1 MFATGDDLAARM
13 RHELHTPL
21 TSILA
26 CTRLLRDD
34 QPGDLSSEGVACL
47 DAIDRNAMRLE
58 RYVDSVV
65 LPLASTGTAAPRDDA
80 TDLVVVLRDVVD
92 LARRVAVAGAVSI
105 HADAPEAVPVAVDET
120 VCRHLVGQLVLW
132 LVTVASS
139 HAHIEITLRRD
150 PLPTITARTVPR
162 SELTAA
168 PRRRQGDGARD
179 LPVVPRRPGEE
190 HRELTTVPRRP
201 GEEHR
206 ELTTVPRRHGEEQH
220 AAAGNQRRGGDEH
233 RPADLRVARAMAG
246 LCGGDMRVDDA
257 SFRLTLPATVLAS
270 LPR

>member
-65 LPLASTGTAAPRDDA
+65 LPLAAAGTAAPRADA
-80 TDLVVVLRDVVD
+80 TDLVAVLRDVVD
-92 LARRVAVAGAVSI
+92 LARRVAVAGAVSV

-132 LVTVASS
+132 LVTAAPP
-139 HAHIEITLRRD
+139 HAHIEIALRRD
-150 PLPTITARTVPR
+150 PLPTIAARTVPR
-162 SELTAA
+162 GELTTA
-168 PRRRQGDGARD
+168 PRHRQSEGARD
-179 LPVVPRRPGEE
+179 LPVVPRRPGED
-190 HRELTTVPRRP
+190 HRELPTVPRRP
-201 GEEHR
+201 GEE
-206 ELTTVPRRHGEEQH
+206 QH
-220 AAAGNQRRGGDEH
+220 AVAGNRWLGGDEH
-233 RPADLRVARAMAG
+233 RPADLRVARAVAG
-246 LCGGDMRVDDA
+246 VCGGDVRVGDA
-257 SFRLTLPATVLAS
+257 SFRLTLPATVPAP